1 MFFSLPSVKEG
12 FKQASEQHAKG
23 MQPRGPGVG
32 DDLRAQIASTWIK
45 FNASSLYLQDWEY
58 STEPGDQ
65 DYPRPIHQF
74 SLKMA

>member
-32 DDLRAQIASTWIK
+32 DDLWAQIASTWIK

-58 STEPGDQ
+58 STEQYRTVEHMEP
-65 DYPRPIHQF
+65 
-74 SLKMA
+74 